1 MYLGNFGGASRAKSS
16 CIGSDLFNIIL
27 YVEVFYPIHIL
38 LILLDIMVA
47 LQTLKGIQIC
57 TRRTSPSGLIALLEI
72 GSKFLSSMESLAHH
86 EIGFN
91 PNIFEILA
99 FL

>member
-1 MYLGNFGGASRAKSS
+1 MYLGNFGKASQGKSS

-47 LQTLKGIQIC
+47 LQTLKG
-57 TRRTSPSGLIALLEI
+57 
-72 GSKFLSSMESLAHH
+72 
-86 EIGFN
+86 N
-91 PNIFEILA
+91 PNMHAENVPEWVNSSA
-99 FL
+99 RDRK